1 MHADINI
8 TDKTIV
14 FIQPENAVEVQAMQE
29 FVKLFRTGDS
39 AIVMAIETGSSPK
52 AVTFRLGSG
61 SKVSTI
67 N

>member
-1 MHADINI
+1 MHTKIDIM
-8 TDKTIV
+8 DKTIV
-14 FIQPENAVEVQAMQE
+14 FIQPENAVEIQAMQE

-52 AVTFRLGSG
+52 AVTFRLSSG
-61 SKVSTI
+61 SKVSTV